1 MRKLLISFAQVIT
14 FLQNVKLKEGVNPNH
29 PTLSALFLVV
39 NMVRTDPS
47 AKFICYCW
55 SSPWCDFHVS
65 HAPKCKEPAKIRAN

>member
-47 AKFICYCW
+47 AKFICYC
-55 SSPWCDFHVS
+55 
-65 HAPKCKEPAKIRAN
+65 